1 MAKYDFLE
9 IDDELHKGLPELTKD
24 EFAQLEKNIVQDG
37 GPTDPIIVWGA
48 IIVDGRNRWKICKN
62 HGLEFKVECK
72 NFADNDEC
80 RDWIINRSLGR
91 RNLTPTQ
98 RTMLIGELYIN
109 RRKAAQLPV
118 ANCEG
123 GQNVPEANNHPIAA
137 TIGAEHG
144 INEKTVRRAAEFV
157 ESLAKLSTPV
167 REAIE
172 SQEVKATHAQV
183 KQLAEMPA
191 LDQKAAVNAVKKGQ
205 VKKLKDALPAP
216 AKKKGG
222 KKGDTATETPEPDT
236 RARWEQLG
244 DPYSEAVTALNKII
258 RELGAISEDERT
270 GAHLNAVWTRLKTS
284 LSESKSCIRQ
294 NAPAAECPKCKG
306 KGCSTCRNTGFL
318 TKLTV
323 DGLEKASK
331 A

>member
-216 AKKKGG
+216 AKKKPSAN
-222 KKGDTATETPEPDT
+222 KKKLKFDDEAMLKCFKDLTQGMDKRATVYAENKDTKVYHIAVMEGLRKSRDNYDSWRRAT
-236 RARWEQLG
+236 G
-244 DPYSEAVTALNKII
+244 
-258 RELGAISEDERT
+258 
-270 GAHLNAVWTRLKTS
+270 
-284 LSESKSCIRQ
+284 
-294 NAPAAECPKCKG
+294 
-306 KGCSTCRNTGFL
+306 
-318 TKLTV
+318 
-323 DGLEKASK
+323 
-331 A
+331 